1 MGQAPCCCGD
11 PRSGGNEVKVERTA
25 VSTATAPRPPSP
37 DAREETL
44 STNHLQPGP
53 PITDDAV
60 SDRDVAA
67 MAQQPAAPSP
77 RGRGG
82 GDSTLGM
89 LTQIS
94 LAPTGTQ
101 VSNTHSHKE
110 QMKEII
116 RLFWREAMKGI
127 NVNIVSLEPNSLS
140 VVPAEFRLSGDKS
153 SFTVTETGEQGGQ
166 EGRSLEWPFGQT
178 DYVAKKLGDCAEN
191 HTRAARHLRREIC
204 VGLQEGRHEGRLCV
218 CEQRRGNEVRI
229 HAEHQLESHRTL
241 KERAIRIQQK
251 RAGGSELGK
260 RTEWN

>member
-178 DYVAKKLGDCAEN
+178 DYVAKNLETVQRIIPELHDTYAERSVLVCRRDGTKVVFVCAN
-191 HTRAARHLRREIC
+191 
-204 VGLQEGRHEGRLCV
+204 
-218 CEQRRGNEVRI
+218 
-229 HAEHQLESHRTL
+229 
-241 KERAIRIQQK
+241 KEEATK
-251 RAGGSELGK
+251 FGSMLNISWKVIAHSKKGQ
-260 RTEWN
+260 